1 MVGREL
7 ADVLEDVRRLAIEY
21 YDMTGRP
28 LGCTGELAECAAA
41 KALNLKLSGV
51 RSAGFDAKGMIDGVQ
66 RRIQI
71 KGRRHSGNK
80 WGGQRIGK
88 IDLKQPFDS
97 VVLVL
102 MDAKYQPIE
111 MHFAV
116 KADIEQ
122 ALTAPG
128 SKARN
133 ERGALSVSKFR
144 RLGKCIWRNEPIAG

>member
-1 MVGREL
+1 MGGREL

-21 YDMTGRP
+21 YDLTGRP
-28 LGCTGELAECAAA
+28 LGCTGELAEYVAA
-41 KALNLKLSGV
+41 KALALELSEV
-51 RSAGFDAKGMIDGVQ
+51 RSAGFDAKGMIDGIEQ
-66 RRIQI
+66 RIQI
-71 KGRRHSGNK
+71 KGRRYGGRK

-88 IDLKQPFDS
+88 IDLRQPFDS

-102 MDAKYQPIE
+102 MDTKYQPIE
-111 MHFAV
+111 MHIAD
-116 KADIEQ
+116 KAAIER

-144 RLGKCIWRNEPIAG
+144 SLGKCIWRSEPIAG